1 MSHSKSFQ
9 QWNGHDVVTG
19 PRTFSNSSSFGTSM
33 PWPVNVENVSMVQK
47 RGMPMDQ
54 PTNMV
59 GLMVM
64 NQQKNG
70 FFGDIHMYIYIYIY
84 IHMLICN
91 QIDRSCW
98 VPNRHKVRMDNFASF
113 SARFSFGL
121 PERKWSGLNS
131 IDKIYIHWFIL
142 HGVYGLRVK
151 IISVGVLNGGFL
163 K

>member
-1 MSHSKSFQ
+1 MIWNTNHVPFQIISTMKWPWCGYRPPHFQ
-9 QWNGHDVVTG
+9 QLFQLWHVNALTGQCGKREYGSKKGNANG
-19 PRTFSNSSSFGTSM
+19 
-33 PWPVNVENVSMVQK
+33 
-47 RGMPMDQ
+47 
-54 PTNMV
+54 PTNEY
-59 GLMVM
+59 GGF
-64 NQQKNG
+64 NG
-70 FFGDIHMYIYIYIY
+70 DEPTEKWILWEYTCVYIY

-142 HGVYGLRVK
+142 HGVYGLRV
-151 IISVGVLNGGFL
+151 
-163 K
+163 